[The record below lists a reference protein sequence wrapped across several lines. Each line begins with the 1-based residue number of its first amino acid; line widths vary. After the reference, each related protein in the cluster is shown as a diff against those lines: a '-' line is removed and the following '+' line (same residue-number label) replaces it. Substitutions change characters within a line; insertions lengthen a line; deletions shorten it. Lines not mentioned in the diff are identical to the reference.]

1 MIQKMSDQGKIQFTK
16 KETDVAPVEAAKGNL
31 PKNTNTFEDQKSKK
45 LDNSEVINSVRS
57 ANSVLNAGGGSIR
70 DEGGPRKYIGSETQN
85 SIWDTD
91 VVEKLSGTLSN
102 KEKTDAEKENRQA
115 MRKSVRQESLD
126 NMTEALSQ
134 TDTRKASDV
143 SSLSERESVNY
154 RKPVSNNLSIFDSNV
169 FDNMP
174 EKTAGEIM
182 ADNVRAEKE
191 ADTSWRN
198 NKGTFKSKDVVNRL
212 FNDLMK
218 DSK

>member
-1 MIQKMSDQGKIQFTK
+1 MSDQHKIEFTDALK
-16 KETDVAPVEAAKGNL
+16 PIVESHVKETENAIVDNCVES
-31 PKNTNTFEDQKSKK
+31 QKSKK
-45 LDNSEVINSVRS
+45 LNNSEVINSVRS

-134 TDTRKASDV
+134 TDTRKDSDV

-154 RKPVSNNLSIFDSNV
+154 RKSSSNNLSIFDSNV
-169 FDNMP
+169 FDDMP

-182 ADNVRAEKE
+182 AENARVEKE

-198 NKGTFKSKDVVNRL
+198 NRGTFKSKDVVNRL

>member
-1 MIQKMSDQGKIQFTK
+1 MIQRMSDQHKIEFTDALK
-16 KETDVAPVEAAKGNL
+16 PIVESHVKETENAIVDNCVES
-31 PKNTNTFEDQKSKK
+31 QKSKK
-45 LDNSEVINSVRS
+45 LNNSEVINSVRS

-154 RKPVSNNLSIFDSNV
+154 RKSSSNNLSIFDSNV
-169 FDNMP
+169 FDDMP

-182 ADNVRAEKE
+182 AENARVEKE

-198 NKGTFKSKDVVNRL
+198 NRGTFKSKDVVNRL

>member
-1 MIQKMSDQGKIQFTK
+1 MIQRMSDQHKIEFTDALK
-16 KETDVAPVEAAKGNL
+16 PIVESHVKETENAIVDNCVES
-31 PKNTNTFEDQKSKK
+31 QKSKK
-45 LDNSEVINSVRS
+45 LNNSEVINSVRS

-134 TDTRKASDV
+134 TDTRKDSDV

-154 RKPVSNNLSIFDSNV
+154 RKSSSNNLSIFDSNV
-169 FDNMP
+169 FDDMP

-182 ADNVRAEKE
+182 AENARVEKE

-198 NKGTFKSKDVVNRL
+198 NRGTFKSKDVVNRL